1 MAWFKL
7 VFKLSVQRV
16 SRKLERVFKLQV
28 QLKIWIFHFR
38 HFPDVHVVATTVTLV
53 TPTRSIAPDLYS
65 CKHFNCIQRNDKVMQ
80 LLPLE
85 VLLLIIELSSGFP
98 STGSLAALA
107 RRTHSTYQTEAESA
121 LRQPFH
127 LRLLWLLRQFLE
139 MLGNLGHNFRE
150 SCFSPFPDHWTCP
163 RYWH

>member
-1 MAWFKL
+1 
-7 VFKLSVQRV
+7 
-16 SRKLERVFKLQV
+16 
-28 QLKIWIFHFR
+28 
-38 HFPDVHVVATTVTLV
+38 
-53 TPTRSIAPDLYS
+53 
-65 CKHFNCIQRNDKVMQ
+65 MQ

-85 VLLLIIELSSGFP
+85 VLLLIIELSTGFP

-127 LRLLWLLRQFLE
+127 LRLLRLLRQFLE

-150 SCFSPFPDHWTCP
+150 SCFSPFPDH
-163 RYWH
+163 